1 MRPDS
6 YSAVVFDLDGTLI
19 DGSPDIT
26 DAINRALH
34 PYAIEPFTPL
44 EVATFLGGGP
54 TALID
59 HCLASRSLPL
69 STRDKR
75 SILAEYTNFYLA
87 APSAKTQILGAADIA
102 LPLLID
108 KGIQLGICTNKRT
121 GIANRVLQDLKL
133 DGFMS
138 CVVGSDSVNH
148 VKPNPLHL
156 LECLTLLGTSP
167 EDALYVG
174 DTDIDYQTAYAAGV
188 DYAHVTWGRPIP
200 HPFRQIHSFI
210 DLANFTPK
218 GAK

>member
-1 MRPDS
+1 MRPDN
-6 YSAVVFDLDGTLI
+6 YTAVVFDLDGTLI

-34 PYAIEPFTPL
+34 SYAIEPFAPL

-59 HCLASRSLPL
+59 QCLASRSLPL
-69 STRDKR
+69 STRDRR
-75 SILAEYTNFYLA
+75 SILTAYTNFYQA
-87 APSAKTQILGAADIA
+87 APSAKTRILGAADTA
-102 LPLLID
+102 LPLLSD

-121 GIANRVLQDLKL
+121 GIAHRVLQDLKL
-133 DGFMS
+133 DVFMS

-156 LECLTLLGTSP
+156 FECLTLLGSGV
-167 EDALYVG
+167 EDTLYVG

-188 DYAHVTWGRPIP
+188 DYAHVTWGRPIT
-200 HPFRQIHSFI
+200 HTTRQIHSFT
-210 DLANFTPK
+210 DLINFSPK
-218 GAK
+218 GAE

>member
-1 MRPDS
+1 MVPDS
-6 YSAVVFDLDGTLI
+6 YAAVVFDLDGTLI

-34 PYAIEPFTPL
+34 PYAIESFTPL
-44 EVATFLGGGP
+44 EVASFLGGGP

-59 HCLASRSLPL
+59 QCLASRSLLL

-75 SILAEYTNFYLA
+75 SILAEYTNFYQA

-102 LPLLID
+102 LPILND
-108 KGIQLGICTNKRT
+108 NGIQLGICTNKRT
-121 GIANRVLQDLKL
+121 GIANLVLQDLKL

-156 LECLTLLGTSP
+156 LECLTLLGSST
-167 EDALYVG
+167 EDTLYVG
-174 DTDIDYQTAYAAGV
+174 DTDIDYQTAHAAGV

-200 HPFRQIHSFI
+200 HPIRQIHSFI
-210 DLANFTPK
+210 DLTNFTPT